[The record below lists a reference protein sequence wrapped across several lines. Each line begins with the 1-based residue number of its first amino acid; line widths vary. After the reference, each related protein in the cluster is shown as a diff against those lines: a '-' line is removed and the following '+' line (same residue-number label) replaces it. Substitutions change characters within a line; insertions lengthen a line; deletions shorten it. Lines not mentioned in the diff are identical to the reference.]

1 MLNLPLE
8 YETLENGLKVV
19 ISRTP
24 SVHRV
29 SLMLNI
35 WSGSAIEN
43 QRGTAHMLE
52 HLMFRGTK
60 RYPSLSE
67 ISEAFELCGADFNA
81 STGRAVTSFDVNMP
95 SESLGQV
102 LDLLGDV
109 MKHPKLTD
117 IGAERDIIREEIS
130 SDYDTDGTLISV
142 EDLLGG
148 LFYGEAGHPIAGNPD
163 DLKKITVKAVRD
175 FYVSHY
181 TADNMTLVIAG
192 NVDETP
198 VLMRQI
204 RDALGDLPTA
214 SSGKKGSARALQSS
228 MQPQLFIKKFD
239 AAMQSEVTFGFRFE
253 GPGGKD
259 FEALEILVRL
269 LDDGMA
275 SRLSKRLVEELALVY
290 DVEAYLSTLFDTTLL
305 QIHASC
311 RHRRVLKLIDAVY
324 QIFGE
329 IAENGVSERE
339 LERVRKRLIWEHEE
353 LCDSVSR
360 RVQWISAM
368 EESRISYDIL
378 ERCRKLTGVTSEQV
392 RELAKKTLQNQNHAI
407 VIVGNLGDK
416 MVADVTEVMEGR
428 CQHKIN
434 VQVEKSSGE

>member
-35 WSGSAIEN
+35 WSGSAIEAH
-43 QRGTAHMLE
+43 RGTAHMLE

-60 RYPSLSE
+60 RYPSLSA

-175 FYVSHY
+175 FYASHY

-192 NVDETP
+192 NVGETAS
-198 VLMRQI
+198 LMGQI
-204 RDALGDLPTA
+204 RGALGDLPT
-214 SSGKKGSARALQSS
+214 STGSKARVQALDAA
-228 MQPQLFIKKFD
+228 MQPQLFVKKFD

-253 GPGGKD
+253 GPGGED
-259 FEALEILVRL
+259 FEALEMLVRL

-290 DVEAYLSTLFDTTLL
+290 DVEAYLSTLLDTTLL

-324 QIFGE
+324 QIFAE

-353 LCDSVSR
+353 LCDSISR

-368 EESRISYDIL
+368 EESKISYDIA
-378 ERCRKLTGVTSEQV
+378 ERCRKLTAVTSEQV
-392 RELAKKTLQNQNHAI
+392 RSLAKKTLQNQNHAI

-416 MVADVTEVMEGR
+416 MIADVTGVMEGR
-428 CQHKIN
+428 CHKKVN
-434 VQVEKSSGE
+434 VQVEKNSGE